1 VKVNGKSMPALLWA
15 PYQEFGAPDPSEE
28 TSRAPAGPVTIGAT
42 GYRDDDVI
50 VYWSPAEAAVRDGL
64 SQAPGQVNPALLI
77 QRARVLGIE
86 LARGNV
92 LKVRGA
98 GHAGRL
104 ALTVTDLTVDP
115 DGCPVLHV
123 SPATAGQVT
132 AREDEARR
140 AGGPV
145 PP

>member
-1 VKVNGKSMPALLWA
+1 M
-15 PYQEFGAPDPSEE
+15 
-28 TSRAPAGPVTIGAT
+28 
-42 GYRDDDVI
+42 RD
-50 VYWSPAEAAVRDGL
+50 EL

-86 LARGNV
+86 LTRGNV
-92 LKVRGA
+92 LKIRGA

-104 ALTVTDLTVDP
+104 ALAVTDLTIDP

-123 SPATAGQVT
+123 SPATAEQVT

-140 AGGPV
+140 VGGPV
-145 PP
+145 AP

>member
-1 VKVNGKSMPALLWA
+1 VSGELH
-15 PYQEFGAPDPSEE
+15 QE
-28 TSRAPAGPVTIGAT
+28 
-42 GYRDDDVI
+42 
-50 VYWSPAEAAVRDGL
+50 
-64 SQAPGQVNPALLI
+64 PGQLNPALLI
-77 QRARVLGIE
+77 ERARVLGVE

-104 ALTVTDLTVDP
+104 ALAVTDLTVDP

-123 SPATAGQVT
+123 SPATAEQVT

-140 AGGPV
+140 VGGPV
-145 PP
+145 AS

>member
-1 VKVNGKSMPALLWA
+1 M
-15 PYQEFGAPDPSEE
+15 
-28 TSRAPAGPVTIGAT
+28 
-42 GYRDDDVI
+42 
-50 VYWSPAEAAVRDGL
+50 RDGL
-64 SQAPGQVNPALLI
+64 SQAPGQVNPSMLI
-77 QRARVLGIE
+77 TRARVLGIE

-98 GHAGRL
+98 GHAGHIAL
-104 ALTVTDLTVDP
+104 AVTDLTVDP

-123 SPATAGQVT
+123 SPATAEQVA

-145 PP
+145 PS